1 MAIKVKLMIHIMA
14 INEGSYWH
22 QMIKCTQNQSC
33 YCTLESTTSLCTFP
47 NNGQRSKL
55 FTYTKSHCQYTFST
69 IPPPLRTARCR
80 VSEAGGTPQ
89 RSGTATVIVSFSCK
103 PPLLAFSAVT
113 TWVLIRHCQK
123 ANHGIIRLGF
133 PFNALEVLF
142 GTTYSTFSLVEAKIN
157 YPPHDHLQKSSNYS
171 KTLETFKL

>member
-1 MAIKVKLMIHIMA
+1 MKDHID
-14 INEGSYWH
+14 
-22 QMIKCTQNQSC
+22 IKCTQNQSC
-33 YCTLESTTSLCTFP
+33 YCTLEHNKLMYISKQWSET
-47 NNGQRSKL
+47 QRSKL

-69 IPPPLRTARCR
+69 IPPPLRTARWS

-89 RSGTATVIVSFSCK
+89 RSGTATVIVSFSFK

-133 PFNALEVLF
+133 PFNALDVL
-142 GTTYSTFSLVEAKIN
+142 
-157 YPPHDHLQKSSNYS
+157 
-171 KTLETFKL
+171 